1 MFLFN
6 ESNILNIRTIPPT
19 CDLKE
24 NLNLGG
30 MALII

>member
-1 MFLFN
+1 LSPIF
-6 ESNILNIRTIPPT
+6 LNIRTIPPI

-30 MALII
+30 MELII